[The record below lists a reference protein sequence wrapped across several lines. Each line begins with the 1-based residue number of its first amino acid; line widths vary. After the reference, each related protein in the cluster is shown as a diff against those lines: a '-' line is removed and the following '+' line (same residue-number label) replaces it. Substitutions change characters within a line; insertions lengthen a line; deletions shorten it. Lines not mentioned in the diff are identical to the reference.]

1 MSSADSLAS
10 GVGEVHAGGLAWRLD
25 GRLLGQGGFAS
36 VYAAVA
42 SDGTTAAVKL
52 IDTRR
57 LSAWATRQLEGEVAA
72 LERAQAHRHVIGY
85 RGRARYGPFELIF
98 LEMCTGGDLLEQVL
112 QHGGL
117 PEAAVREVITSL
129 LDALVWLHA
138 KDICHGCAPAPAARP
153 PRAGNCAARPPG
165 ASGRI
170 SLMNRSASL
179 RLRPHASRALT
190 AAPPAPALAAT

>member
-1 MSSADSLAS
+1 MSSSAEHLAS

-138 KDICHGCAPAPAARP
+138 KDICHGCAPAPAAA
-153 PRAGNCAARPPG
+153 RARARRELRGP
-165 ASGRI
+165 
-170 SLMNRSASL
+170 SAQRHLGGS
-179 RLRPHASRALT
+179 P
-190 AAPPAPALAAT
+190 

>member
-1 MSSADSLAS
+1 MRSFRRPPHISSEHRLSPISCRMTSSAEHLAS

-138 KDICHGCAPAPAARP
+138 KDICHGCARPRRPRLRAQGIARP
-153 PRAGNCAARPPG
+153 VRRAHLGGSP
-165 ASGRI
+165 
-170 SLMNRSASL
+170 
-179 RLRPHASRALT
+179 
-190 AAPPAPALAAT
+190 